1 MGSTSKKKILLVDD
15 DKEFVNLFTSIIES
29 EGYIVEV
36 AFSGQQ
42 ALDKF
47 KKSAFDLLILDIKL
61 PDMNGDKVAKKV
73 RDKDKNIVIIIITGF
88 PELQESITTLDIGI
102 HDILL
107 KPISSSEILRSIKE
121 AFNFLK

>member
-1 MGSTSKKKILLVDD
+1 MDSTAKKKILLVDD

-88 PELQESITTLDIGI
+88 PELQDSITALDIGI

>member
-1 MGSTSKKKILLVDD
+1 MGSTTKKKILLVDD
-15 DKEFVNLFTSIIES
+15 DREFVNLFSSIIES

-36 AFSGQQ
+36 AFSGQE

-88 PELQESITTLDIGI
+88 PELQDSITALDIGI
-102 HDILL
+102 QDILL

-121 AFNFLK
+121 AFNF

>member
-1 MGSTSKKKILLVDD
+1 MDSTAKKKILLVDD
-15 DKEFVNLFTSIIES
+15 DRDFVNLFTSIIES
-29 EGYIVEV
+29 EGYVVEV

-88 PELQESITTLDIGI
+88 PELQDSITALDIGI

>member
-1 MGSTSKKKILLVDD
+1 MVSTNKKKILLVDD
-15 DKEFVNLFTSIIES
+15 DKEFVNSFSSIIES

-36 AFSGQQ
+36 AFSGQE

-61 PDMNGDKVAKKV
+61 PDMNGGKVAKKV
-73 RDKDKNIVIIIITGF
+73 RDEDKNIIIIIITGF
-88 PELQESITTLDIGI
+88 PELQDSITALDIGI
-102 HDILL
+102 QDILI

-121 AFNFLK
+121 AFYF

>member
-1 MGSTSKKKILLVDD
+1 MDSTAKKKILLVDD

-88 PELQESITTLDIGI
+88 PELQDSITALDIGI

-121 AFNFLK
+121 AFNF

>member
-1 MGSTSKKKILLVDD
+1 MDSTAKKKILLVDD
-15 DKEFVNLFTSIIES
+15 DREFVNLFTSIIES

-88 PELQESITTLDIGI
+88 PELQDSITALDIGI

-121 AFNFLK
+121 AFNF

>member
-1 MGSTSKKKILLVDD
+1 MDSTAKKKILLVDD
-15 DKEFVNLFTSIIES
+15 DREFVNLFTSIIES

-88 PELQESITTLDIGI
+88 PELQDSITALDIGI

>member
-1 MGSTSKKKILLVDD
+1 MGSTTKKKILLVDD
-15 DKEFVNLFTSIIES
+15 DREFVNLFSSIIES

-36 AFSGQQ
+36 AFSGQE

-88 PELQESITTLDIGI
+88 PELQDSITALDIGL

-121 AFNFLK
+121 AFNF

>member
-1 MGSTSKKKILLVDD
+1 MVSTTKKKILLVDD
-15 DKEFVNLFTSIIES
+15 DREFVNLFSSIIES

-36 AFSGQQ
+36 AFSGQE

-73 RDKDKNIVIIIITGF
+73 RDKDKNIIIIIITGF
-88 PELQESITTLDIGI
+88 PELQDSITALDIGI
-102 HDILL
+102 QDILL

-121 AFNFLK
+121 AFYF

>member
-1 MGSTSKKKILLVDD
+1 MDSTAKKKILLVDD
-15 DKEFVNLFTSIIES
+15 DRDFVNLFTSIIES
-29 EGYIVEV
+29 EGYVVEV

-88 PELQESITTLDIGI
+88 PELQDSITALDIGI

-121 AFNFLK
+121 AFNF